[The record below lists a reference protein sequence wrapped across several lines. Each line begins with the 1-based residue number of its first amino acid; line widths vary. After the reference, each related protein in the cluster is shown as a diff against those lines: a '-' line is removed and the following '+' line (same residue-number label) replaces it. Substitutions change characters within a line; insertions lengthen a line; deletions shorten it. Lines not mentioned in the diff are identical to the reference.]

1 MDAPK
6 QLTLN
11 SNNMTTDPSDI
22 KHYESTFDS
31 VAHEL
36 IMLLREREKELG
48 LEKDHGLIE
57 EYYMFRDKLQKKA
70 QELYPDYNFEN
81 F

>member
-1 MDAPK
+1 
-6 QLTLN
+6 
-11 SNNMTTDPSDI
+11 MTTDPSDI

-36 IMLLREREKELG
+36 IMLFREREKELG
-48 LEKDHGLIE
+48 LEKDLGVIE
-57 EYYMFRDKLQKKA
+57 EYYVFRDKLQKKA

>member
-1 MDAPK
+1 MDAQK

-48 LEKDHGLIE
+48 LEKDYGLIE

>member
-1 MDAPK
+1 VDANKSHLP
-6 QLTLN
+6 TMT
-11 SNNMTTDPSDI
+11 NNQTDI
-22 KHYESTFDS
+22 KHYESVFDS

-48 LEKDHGLIE
+48 LEKDYGLTE
-57 EYYMFRDKLQKKA
+57 EYYVFRDKLQKKA

>member
-1 MDAPK
+1 MWYNTKTNPE
-6 QLTLN
+6 
-11 SNNMTTDPSDI
+11 DI
-22 KHYESTFDS
+22 KNYESTFDS
-31 VAHEL
+31 VAHE
-36 IMLLREREKELG
+36 IISLLDDRGKELG
-48 LEKDHGLIE
+48 LEKDYGLTE